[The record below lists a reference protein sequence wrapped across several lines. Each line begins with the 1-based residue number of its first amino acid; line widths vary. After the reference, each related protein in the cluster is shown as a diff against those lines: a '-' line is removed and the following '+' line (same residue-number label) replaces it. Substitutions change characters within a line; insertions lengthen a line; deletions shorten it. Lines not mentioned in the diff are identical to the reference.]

1 MDAKLDIRLIFV
13 FSIAIQKGGHM
24 KNALLLIAISAIPT
38 LSFAQT
44 FIPMIEAPKFEEPKI
59 ESPSSATTL
68 PSQKGFVESKAI
80 NEAPISESKL
90 REPSCGNHCSW
101 ISIEEFS
108 RQEKK

>member
-1 MDAKLDIRLIFV
+1 MLSLLLGLLLFLYIYPK
-13 FSIAIQKGGHM
+13 KGAHM
-24 KNALLLIAISAIPT
+24 KIASLLFAVCAIPT

-59 ESPSSATTL
+59 ESPSTATSL
-68 PSQKGFVESKAI
+68 PSQKGFVESKAV

-90 REPSCGNHCSW
+90 REPSCGNHCTW
-101 ISIEEFS
+101 MSIEEFS